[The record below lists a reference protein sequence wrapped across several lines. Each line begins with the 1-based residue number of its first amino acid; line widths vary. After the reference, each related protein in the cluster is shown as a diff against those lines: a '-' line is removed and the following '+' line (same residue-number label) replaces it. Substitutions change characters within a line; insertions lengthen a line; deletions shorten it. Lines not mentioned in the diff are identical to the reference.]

1 MKKTTPVA
9 PPSWIL
15 AAGALVLVSTA
26 AVGSPQAIA
35 SCCAKTESAAAAL
48 SDESLY
54 QTESRWRTDTGKQI
68 KLADLRGR
76 PQVVLMF
83 FASCQSACPVL
94 MHDLQ
99 RIEAA
104 LKPEQRVR
112 IGFTL
117 VTIDP
122 RRDTPEALRRYRA
135 TRALPAETWT
145 LLHGEPDDTREL
157 AALLGVKYKEGAN
170 GQFAHSNL
178 ITVLN
183 QQGEIVHQLVGLG
196 QDIQKTVRM
205 VVQLTT
211 EGTARTGSTRE

>member
-1 MKKTTPVA
+1 MKKTTPFA

-15 AAGALVLVSTA
+15 AAGALGLVCTA

-35 SCCAKTESAAAAL
+35 SCCPKTESTAAAL
-48 SDESLY
+48 SDKSLY
-54 QTESRWRTDTGKQI
+54 QTESRWTTDTGKQI
-68 KLADLRGR
+68 KLADLKGR

-83 FASCQSACPVL
+83 FASCQSACPILV
-94 MHDLQ
+94 HDLQ

-104 LKPEQRVR
+104 LNPKQRARV
-112 IGFTL
+112 GFTL

-135 TRALPAETWT
+135 ARALPAGTWT

-205 VVQLTT
+205 VDQLTT